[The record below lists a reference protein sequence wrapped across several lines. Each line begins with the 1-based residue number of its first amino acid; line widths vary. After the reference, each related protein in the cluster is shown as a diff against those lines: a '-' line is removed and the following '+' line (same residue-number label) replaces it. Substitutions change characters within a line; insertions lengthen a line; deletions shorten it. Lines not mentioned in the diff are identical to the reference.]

1 MHNTWPPLPSR
12 GSTRRSL
19 RSPAFLRS
27 ASPFPGRSASAPYGR
42 RLASPFVRLEK
53 AVLGRLCEH
62 PPQPRQVDIDLA
74 LPPALEHVGSE
85 VDTHSYRPSFSR
97 STGTSF
103 ASPRSTEYCCA
114 ICIELLLRPVV
125 LSCGHRLCRGCWV
138 RVLQGSQARAVAS
151 RTGYAVCPLGRC
163 EVRPCVPDV
172 DLDLESEMRER
183 IGFKQLAAH
192 AAAAEHACL
201 TEESA
206 SVAAVN
212 AWAAAGCTLD
222 APEEIE
228 AADVELAAALAA
240 AAAVAFDVDGASF
253 SASTWCEKLACCRDI
268 FCLLVTIAL
277 IAALLFILNGG
288 GEVCGLLYAYTQR
301 LLMPAPPPPRA
312 SSLFIIPPPPAVLPR
327 PAINVHLSYP
337 PCRIITLGC
346 GLH

>member
-1 MHNTWPPLPSR
+1 MHNTWPPLPR

-192 AAAAEHACL
+192 AAAAEDASL

-206 SVAAVN
+206 AVAAVN

-222 APEEIE
+222 AVDELE
-228 AADVELAAALAA
+228 AAQAVAA
-240 AAAVAFDVDGASF
+240 AAAAFDIDAAMLENNSWG
-253 SASTWCEKLACCRDI
+253 EKLAFCRDI
-268 FCLLVTIAL
+268 FCLLVTIAI
-277 IAALLFILNGG
+277 IAAFLFILNDG
-288 GEVCGLLYAYTQR
+288 GEVSGLPHAHTQRPQR
-301 LLMPAPPPPRA
+301 LLMLAPPPSRIFTLHT
-312 SSLFIIPPPPAVLPR
+312 SRVTPPAALP
-327 PAINVHLSYP
+327 
-337 PCRIITLGC
+337 
-346 GLH
+346 

>member
-1 MHNTWPPLPSR
+1 M

-19 RSPAFLRS
+19 RSPAFLRSPVFLRS
-27 ASPFPGRSASAPYGR
+27 ASPFPGRSASAPFAR
-42 RLASPFVRLEK
+42 SASPFVRLEN
-53 AVLGRLCEH
+53 AVLGRLSEH
-62 PPQPRQVDIDLA
+62 QLKEVDVELA
-74 LPPALEHVGSE
+74 LPPALEDVGSE
-85 VDTHSYRPSFSR
+85 ADAHSYRPSFSR

-206 SVAAVN
+206 AVAAVN

-222 APEEIE
+222 APEEVQSAE
-228 AADVELAAALAA
+228 ELAAALAA
-240 AAAVAFDVDGASF
+240 ATAATLALESFERRSDVRACGQQYSHRRSHCVF
-253 SASTWCEKLACCRDI
+253 VLIMLTLAP
-268 FCLLVTIAL
+268 FGLY
-277 IAALLFILNGG
+277 ILNEEIG
-288 GEVCGLLYAYTQR
+288 VRGLPIHASGLCIRPRYMNAARCMHTQ
-301 LLMPAPPPPRA
+301 
-312 SSLFIIPPPPAVLPR
+312 
-327 PAINVHLSYP
+327 
-337 PCRIITLGC
+337 
-346 GLH
+346 

>member
-1 MHNTWPPLPSR
+1 MNNTWPPLPR

-27 ASPFPGRSASAPYGR
+27 ASPFAGRSASAPFG

-53 AVLGRLCEH
+53 ALGRLCEH
-62 PPQPRQVDIDLA
+62 QPQPRQVDIDLA

-85 VDTHSYRPSFSR
+85 VETHSYRPSFPR

-206 SVAAVN
+206 AVAAVN
-212 AWAAAGCTLD
+212 AWAAAGCTLG

-228 AADVELAAALAA
+228 AAEMELAAAA
-240 AAAVAFDVDGASF
+240 AAAVAFDIDGASF
-253 SASTWCEKLACCRDI
+253 SASSWCEKLACCRDI

-277 IAALLFILNGG
+277 IAALLFILNDG
-288 GEVCGLLYAYTQR
+288 GEVCGLLYAYTQPCATATPR
-301 LLMPAPPPPRA
+301 ILALHPPP
-312 SSLFIIPPPPAVLPR
+312 SPPPGVTPAG
-327 PAINVHLSYP
+327 H
-337 PCRIITLGC
+337 
-346 GLH
+346 

>member
-1 MHNTWPPLPSR
+1 MNNTWPPLPR

-27 ASPFPGRSASAPYGR
+27 ASPFPGRSASAPFG

-53 AVLGRLCEH
+53 ALGRLCEH
-62 PPQPRQVDIDLA
+62 QPQPRQVDIDLA

-85 VDTHSYRPSFSR
+85 VDTHSYRPSFPR

-201 TEESA
+201 TEESEA
-206 SVAAVN
+206 VAAVN

-222 APEEIE
+222 APEEVQSAE
-228 AADVELAAALAA
+228 ELVAALAA
-240 AAAVAFDVDGASF
+240 ATAATLALESFERRLDVRACGQYRRLSHCVFLLIMLTLASF
-253 SASTWCEKLACCRDI
+253 GLY
-268 FCLLVTIAL
+268 
-277 IAALLFILNGG
+277 ILNEEIG
-288 GEVCGLLYAYTQR
+288 VRGLPIHASGLCIRTPIHARSPMYAR
-301 LLMPAPPPPRA
+301 K
-312 SSLFIIPPPPAVLPR
+312 
-327 PAINVHLSYP
+327 
-337 PCRIITLGC
+337 ITLAAAPVRH
-346 GLH
+346 LFLLILNSLRLY

>member
-1 MHNTWPPLPSR
+1 M
-12 GSTRRSL
+12 RS
-19 RSPAFLRS
+19 
-27 ASPFPGRSASAPYGR
+27 SPFTVRSASAPFAR
-42 RLASPFVRLEK
+42 RRSGSPFVKLRPSSK
-53 AVLGRLCEH
+53 ARQLGRLTEF
-62 PPQPRQVDIDLA
+62 QPKQEVAIDHA
-74 LPPALEHVGSE
+74 LPPELEDAGSE
-85 VDTHSYRPSFSR
+85 VDAHSCRPSFV
-97 STGTSF
+97 
-103 ASPRSTEYCCA
+103 SPRSTDYCCA

-228 AADVELAAALAA
+228 AAEVELAAALAA